1 MFLAQCWRLETSSR
15 PVYDF
20 IKMTIIFNS
29 WYLQF
34 LIFPYLRFQKN
45 ETLGFWVIGLEQV
58 AELKKTWNLALVPQI
73 IQKIHENY
81 CPCIHLSIGQVWW
94 LNELWFKRYNKNST
108 LSHVLIL
115 IMTSVLIVIMMSQ
128 IWKIM
133 GLFKIQKLEYLEKGT

>member
-34 LIFPYLRFQKN
+34 LIFPYFKKINPWFLSKWIGAGCWIEKKN
-45 ETLGFWVIGLEQV
+45 
-58 AELKKTWNLALVPQI
+58 WNLALVPQI
-73 IQKIHENY
+73 VQKIHENY
-81 CPCIHLSIGQVWW
+81 CPCIHLSVGQVWW
-94 LNELWFKRYNKNST
+94 LNELWFKRYNQNST